1 MQPFGAVAFSCT
13 LRNPNPTRVWT
24 KATSPLCRT
33 SSTADPHK
41 WPASCAGGDVFLAV
55 FASCSSHLLVGNLG
69 WPSLPGRKST
79 PSSTRGHRDTMA
91 LNKLGSTLSSTPQRP
106 TRCRDMFWRVHDASA
121 PCEALEC
128 VRCTAFDCYSAA
140 LRLRLQGC
148 VDAVLGTLDNNSADP
163 NASSV
168 FRTGSSNV
176 ITDKNLRCAP
186 TLLKSVQALNGRVY
200 SRAIDH

>member
-13 LRNPNPTRVWT
+13 LRNPNPTRVCT

-33 SSTADPHK
+33 SSTAEPHK
-41 WPASCAGGDVFLAV
+41 CPASCAGGDVFLAV

-79 PSSTRGHRDTMA
+79 PSSTRGHRDTIA

-121 PCEALEC
+121 PREALEC

-140 LRLRLQGC
+140 LRMRLQGC
-148 VDAVLGTLDNNSADP
+148 VDAVLGTLADDAAHP
-163 NASSV
+163 LTSLV
-168 FRTGSSNV
+168 LRFCGSNKNV
-176 ITDKNLRCAP
+176 
-186 TLLKSVQALNGRVY
+186 
-200 SRAIDH
+200 

>member
-13 LRNPNPTRVWT
+13 LRKPNPTNVWT
-24 KATSPLCRT
+24 KATSPRCRT

-41 WPASCAGGDVFLAV
+41 WPASCAGGLVFLAV

-106 TRCRDMFWRVHDASA
+106 TRCRDMFLARTQRVG
-121 PCEALEC
+121 ALRSFEC

-148 VDAVLGTLDNNSADP
+148 VDAVLGALYTRLHTRLRRLALR
-163 NASSV
+163 
-168 FRTGSSNV
+168 FR
-176 ITDKNLRCAP
+176 L
-186 TLLKSVQALNGRVY
+186 
-200 SRAIDH
+200 

>member
-1 MQPFGAVAFSCT
+1 MGAVALSWT
-13 LRNPNPTRVWT
+13 RRKPNPTRVWT

-33 SSTADPHK
+33 SSTAEPHK
-41 WPASCAGGDVFLAV
+41 WPASCAGGLVFLAV

-79 PSSTRGHRDTMA
+79 PSSTRGQRLTMA

-121 PCEALEC
+121 RCEALDC
-128 VRCTAFDCYSAA
+128 VRCTACDCSSAA

-148 VDAVLGTLDNNSADP
+148 VGAVLGTLEHTLHTR
-163 NASSV
+163 
-168 FRTGSSNV
+168 FRRWALRFWLSNV
-176 ITDKNLRCAP
+176 RSDKNLRCAP
-186 TLLKSVQALNGRVY
+186 THFKFGSSPRQTRLQPC
-200 SRAIDH
+200 H